1 MRFPL
6 SSGGFGS
13 GGGGGAM
20 NTRLVGLGVT
30 ALVGAAAFYKYALYN
45 GKHRRTGDTSESWD
59 HEHKLTM

>member
-1 MRFPL
+1 
-6 SSGGFGS
+6 
-13 GGGGGAM
+13 M